1 MLYAVI
7 MAGGRGERFWP
18 LSRSQ
23 KPKQFLPLLES
34 RTMLQIT
41 VDRIKPLIPED
52 RIYVVANQEHEELIR
67 EQLPGLPPENVIL
80 EPMGR
85 NTAACIALATVYILG
100 GKKEE
105 EEDPVLVV
113 LPADHLVKD
122 EVDFRATLK
131 AGAELAAQT
140 NRVVTLGITPS
151 YPETGYGY
159 IEMTDE
165 GVPASPK
172 KARGV
177 KRFVEKPD
185 RAIAEEYLAA
195 GNFLW
200 NSGIFI
206 WRITKILGM
215 VHEHLPGMWAG
226 LESLQ
231 EAFRARTATGWPL
244 GHSEEDSRVISRV
257 YASWPGISVD
267 KGIMEKTREIVVIP
281 SQFGWDDVGSWEAL
295 ARLKSVDAEGNL
307 FAGDVVAV
315 ETQNCLISS
324 ETRLVA
330 AFGVKD
336 LVIVEHGG
344 SILIC
349 PRERTHE
356 IGKIIAEIK
365 KKGKIRYL

>member
-52 RIYVVANQEHEELIR
+52 RIYVVANREYEKLVC
-67 EQLPGLPPENVIL
+67 EQLPELPPGNVIL

-85 NTAACIALATVYILG
+85 NTAACIALAAVYILSREQ
-100 GKKEE
+100 EE
-105 EEDPVLVV
+105 EEDPVLAIF
-113 LPADHLVKD
+113 PADHLVKD
-122 EVDFRATLK
+122 EADFRATLK
-131 AGAELAAQT
+131 AGAELVEQADK
-140 NRVVTLGITPS
+140 VVTLGIAPT

-159 IEMTDE
+159 IEMTGE
-165 GVPASPK
+165 EIPVPPK

-185 RAIAEEYLAA
+185 LARAKEYLTA

-206 WRITKILGM
+206 WRITKILGALR
-215 VHEHLPGMWAG
+215 EYLPEMRMG
-226 LESLQ
+226 LEKLQ
-231 EAFRARTATGWPL
+231 EAFRGGGAA
-244 GHSEEDSRVISRV
+244 GHNDISQVISRV
-257 YASWPGISVD
+257 YASWPSVSVD

-281 SQFGWDDVGSWEAL
+281 CQFGWDDVGSWAAL
-295 ARLKSVDAEGNL
+295 ARLKSMDAEGNL

-324 ETRLVA
+324 ETRFVA

-349 PRERTHE
+349 STERTQE
-356 IGKIIAEIK
+356 IGKILKKIK
-365 KKGKIRYL
+365 EKGKSQYL